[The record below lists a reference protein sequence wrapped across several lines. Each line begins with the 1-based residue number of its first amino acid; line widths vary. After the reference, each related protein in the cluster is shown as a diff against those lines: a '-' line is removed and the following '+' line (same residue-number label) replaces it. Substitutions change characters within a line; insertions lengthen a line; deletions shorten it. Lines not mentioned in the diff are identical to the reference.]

1 MTQFTSNQVDVV
13 ISSKDKKTVITQPV
27 STLPI
32 LADSAELSLPEQ
44 GPAATQSTR
53 ERIRLALLKRISDG
67 TYQPGERLKELAIAQ
82 EFNVSQA
89 PVREAFRELQS
100 MGVLV
105 SEHYRGTRVRNLT
118 LEETRDIYHL
128 RGYLEEIAAQLIPL
142 PALHREIH
150 TIEAHQVTM
159 RAASQAGDLEGFANT
174 NILFHRAIVGLASN
188 QAILRTWDSLEIGL
202 CTRLN
207 VHRNSKNIY
216 KLAEVHQP
224 IVDALRSEDLILAG
238 RLLREHSFSF
248 SVEVH

>member
-1 MTQFTSNQVDVV
+1 
-13 ISSKDKKTVITQPV
+13 
-27 STLPI
+27 
-32 LADSAELSLPEQ
+32 
-44 GPAATQSTR
+44 
-53 ERIRLALLKRISDG
+53 
-67 TYQPGERLKELAIAQ
+67 
-82 EFNVSQA
+82 
-89 PVREAFRELQS
+89 

-118 LEETRDIYHL
+118 LDETRDIYHL

-142 PALHREIH
+142 TALKQGIH
-150 TIEAHQVTM
+150 AIEEHQAAM
-159 RAASQAGDLEGFANT
+159 RAASQAGDVEAFANT

-224 IVDALRSEDLILAG
+224 IVDALLAEDLVLAG

-248 SVEVH
+248 SIDVH